1 MEYIGNTAADRK
13 AMLAAIGVAKEE
25 QLWPDIPRELVING
39 NLGLPAG
46 LSEQELKKQ
55 MQALAAKNVN
65 VEEYACYLG
74 AGAYDHYIPST
85 VPVITKRGEFYTA
98 YTPYQPEI
106 SQGTLQAIFEY
117 QTMLCNLTG
126 MDVANASLYDGATA
140 LYEAAHLACRHT
152 QRQIVLVASTVH
164 PEYRQ
169 VLNTYFHNSGLNIK
183 EIEYQQGL
191 TDLEG
196 LKRQLTPEVAAVVV
210 QQPNFFGG
218 LEEVQQI
225 ADLAHKNNSLF
236 IAAVYPVSLGLL
248 KRPGDYGA
256 DIVVGEGQSL
266 GLPVSCGGPY
276 LGIFACRKELMRK
289 MPGRVVGETVDTKG
303 QRAYVLTLQTR
314 EQHIRREK
322 ATSNICSNE
331 ALCALSACV
340 YLSSLGASGLKQAA
354 LLSASGAHYLARKLA
369 GLPGWKMNFPGAFF
383 NEFAITAPV
392 KIEKINKILLKHRI
406 IGGLSLR
413 RFYPELKNTVLF
425 CVTEKR
431 TRQELDELAEILARA
446 GN

>member
-13 AMLAAIGVAKEE
+13 AMLAEIGAAKEDE
-25 QLWPDIPRELVING
+25 LWLDIPREKVINNG
-39 NLGLPAG
+39 LGLPAG
-46 LSEQELKKQ
+46 LSELELKIQ
-55 MQALAAKNVN
+55 MQRLAARNVN
-65 VEEYACYLG
+65 VEEYACFLG

-85 VPVITKRGEFYTA
+85 VQAITGREEFYTA

-117 QTMLCNLTG
+117 QTLLCNLTG

-152 QRQIVLVASTVH
+152 QRRQVLVARTVH

-169 VLNTYFHNSGLNIK
+169 VLETYFRDSGI
-183 EIEYQQGL
+183 EIREVNYQQGL
-191 TDLEG
+191 TSLED
-196 LKRQLTPEVAAVVV
+196 LKRQLTADVAAVAI

-225 ADLAHKNNSLF
+225 AELTHKNNSLF
-236 IAAVYPVSLGLL
+236 ITAVYPVSLGLL

-266 GLPVSCGGPY
+266 GLPVSLGGPY

-303 QRAYVLTLQTR
+303 QRAFVLTLQTR

-340 YLSSLGASGLKQAA
+340 YLSSLGASGLRQAA
-354 LLSASGAHYLARKLA
+354 ALSAAGAHYLAEKLA
-369 GLPGWKMNFPGAFF
+369 ALPGWKMNFPGAFY
-383 NEFAITAPV
+383 NEFVITAPV
-392 KIEKINKILLKHRI
+392 KIEKINKLLLKNKI

-413 RFYPELKNTVLF
+413 RFYPDLQNAALF
-425 CVTEKR
+425 CCTEKR
-431 TRQELDELAEILARA
+431 TKAEIDELTDILGRL